1 MLKLALD
8 QFADMTKGN
17 VTFKFE
23 NGYTF
28 SIAVGDGLYSH
39 GDLDKGFSSVEIGVW
54 DANGEWYCPWNPD
67 DDVIGWQSVEEVLEK
82 MNEVAAL

>member
-1 MLKLALD
+1 MFKMSLD

-17 VTFKFE
+17 VTFKFD

-28 SIAVGDGLYSH
+28 SIAVGDGLYST
-39 GDLDKGFSSVEIGVW
+39 GTLEKGWSRVEIGVW
-54 DANGEWYCPWNPD
+54 DETGEWYCPWND
-67 DDVIGWQSVEEVLEK
+67 HDDVIGFQSIEEVLEK